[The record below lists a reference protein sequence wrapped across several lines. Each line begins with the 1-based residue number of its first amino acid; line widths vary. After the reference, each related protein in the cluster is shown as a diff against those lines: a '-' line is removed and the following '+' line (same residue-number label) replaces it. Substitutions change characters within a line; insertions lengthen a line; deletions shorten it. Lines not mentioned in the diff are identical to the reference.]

1 MGIFD
6 KITRG
11 ITRGIGNAVSKATQ
25 KAVERK
31 ATEILTP
38 KIKQAADTIAG
49 STSQSSQTA
58 HTSSGNTVGELED
71 SLNSLGTAM
80 GSYATKVASN
90 LKVCASCGASASA
103 DKKFCPEC
111 GNPLPEKT
119 VSQSC
124 VCPECGKQNSLNE
137 KFCGDCGTKL
147 PITAEGEQRQKNAD
161 MEVIQSWDD
170 KLSVYPKWKFGG
182 TNYYIEEYGSNA
194 YVFGVTFKGYDQAY
208 EAVQCYKELLKQN
221 GFTPA
226 GQYPSEGQLYK
237 IVNGVCY
244 HVDVENCFE
253 GDAQSPSIGF
263 NIGEPNGGFYYEEKP
278 KKKKGLFGLF
288 G

>member
-58 HTSSGNTVGELED
+58 HTGNGNTVGELED
-71 SLNSLGTAM
+71 SLNSLSTAM

-111 GNPLPEKT
+111 GEALPET
-119 VSQSC
+119 TLAQSC
-124 VCPECGKQNSLNE
+124 VCPTCGKQNSLNE
-137 KFCGDCGTKL
+137 KYCGACGSKL
-147 PITAEGEQRQKNAD
+147 PITEEVERRQQKVD
-161 MEVIQSWDD
+161 SEVMLLWRR
-170 KLSVYPKWKFGG
+170 KLVVYPEWQFGG
-182 TNYYIEEYGSNA
+182 TNYHLEEYGDNA
-194 YVFGVTFKGYDQAY
+194 YTFNATFKSYDQAY
-208 EAVQCYKELLKQN
+208 NAVQSYKELLKQN
-221 GFTPA
+221 GFIPA
-226 GQYPSEGQLYK
+226 GQHPSEVQLYK
-237 IVNGVCY
+237 MVNGVCY

-278 KKKKGLFGLF
+278 QKKKGLFGLF